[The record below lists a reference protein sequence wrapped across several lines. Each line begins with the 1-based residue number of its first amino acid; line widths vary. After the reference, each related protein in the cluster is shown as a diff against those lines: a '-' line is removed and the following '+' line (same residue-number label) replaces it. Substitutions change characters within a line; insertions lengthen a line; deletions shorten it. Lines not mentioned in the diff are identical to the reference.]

1 MVIYDETQEKGTE
14 NLKLECCS
22 HEGGGDLCLYL
33 WHPVFLCLDF
43 PIAFLCFESPITFLC
58 LDFPIAFLCFES
70 PAAVAS
76 HAYHHNVYVNVNPRR
91 ARD

>member
-1 MVIYDETQEKGTE
+1 MYVLCMVIYDETQEKGTE

-43 PIAFLCFESPITFLC
+43 PIAFLCFESP
-58 LDFPIAFLCFES
+58 
-70 PAAVAS
+70 AAVAS